1 MTESNDIIQS
11 FVKNVFEHNDVDF
24 EALSVAAK
32 KMAES
37 AFEASKV
44 NITGIETAARQMLKV
59 LELSKTFDDKTKNQY
74 VSTEASNL
82 ANDIVYKLEGNPTFK
97 DCTFNINVPENSKRW
112 TRSDIFALISVILTL
127 VFGVINVY
135 QNIDKEN
142 SSKPKDSTS
151 QVDTSISDFDSILAS
166 TSKLIQ
172 STTDNI
178 DTIPDASRYL

>member
-24 EALSVAAK
+24 EALSVATK

-37 AFEASKV
+37 A
-44 NITGIETAARQMLKV
+44 
-59 LELSKTFDDKTKNQY
+59 
-74 VSTEASNL
+74 
-82 ANDIVYKLEGNPTFK
+82 
-97 DCTFNINVPENSKRW
+97 
-112 TRSDIFALISVILTL
+112 
-127 VFGVINVY
+127 VFGVINAY

-142 SSKPKDSTS
+142 SSKAKDSTS

-178 DTIPDASRYL
+178 DTIPDASRYF